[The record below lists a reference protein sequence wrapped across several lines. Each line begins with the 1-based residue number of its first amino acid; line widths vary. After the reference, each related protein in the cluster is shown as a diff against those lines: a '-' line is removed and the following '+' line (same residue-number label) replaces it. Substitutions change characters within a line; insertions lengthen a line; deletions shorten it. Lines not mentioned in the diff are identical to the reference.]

1 MMESVFRKRF
11 LIALFNFLIVAAVGT
26 LLRFVFVHEVEI
38 VAEYKNVLHAHSHV
52 AIMGWVFMAL
62 FGSLLFAFTPDASN
76 RKLYHVLFWINQIN
90 CLVLIVNFWIHGYDI
105 VSIVLS
111 SIYILITYIFSANI
125 LKDLKNSNASG
136 IAKML
141 LKFCLFF
148 LVISTIGILALGP
161 VLMTLHGTEKVIW
174 YYLLVQFYIHF
185 QYNGWF
191 IFGCLALF
199 FSFYKN
205 NSTENKV
212 VLYPVYGIAFATI
225 TTYCLSIFWG
235 FPAYHIFLN
244 ISVASGFVQ
253 LFFTIQLF
261 RLNKN
266 IVKEIFYKLKSG
278 VKALFI
284 ISFSALII
292 KQLLQVIIIYPEMAH
307 ASFVLRNYV
316 IAYLHLTFLG
326 VTTIFL
332 LGYAWQNNA
341 LLIQSKVAKIVI
353 GIIVCS
359 VFSIELLLSIMGS
372 LSWAGISSGA
382 IFYQLVF
389 AFSLAIVLCLLII
402 LVKNLNKKLY

>member
-1 MMESVFRKRF
+1 MIESVFRKRF

-111 SIYILITYIFSANI
+111 SIYILITYIFSVNI

-148 LVISTIGILALGP
+148 LLISTIGILALGP

-402 LVKNLNKKLY
+402 LVKNLNKKFS

>member
-1 MMESVFRKRF
+1 M
-11 LIALFNFLIVAAVGT
+11 
-26 LLRFVFVHEVEI
+26 LRFVFVHEVKI
-38 VAEYKNVLHAHSHV
+38 VADYKNVLHAHSHV

-111 SIYILITYIFSANI
+111 SIYILITYVFSVNI

-205 NSTENKV
+205 NSNGNKA

-244 ISVASGFVQ
+244 ISVASGFYNY
-253 LFFTIQLF
+253 FYYS
-261 RLNKN
+261 
-266 IVKEIFYKLKSG
+266 IVS
-278 VKALFI
+278 
-284 ISFSALII
+284 I
-292 KQLLQVIIIYPEMAH
+292 KQKH
-307 ASFVLRNYV
+307 
-316 IAYLHLTFLG
+316 
-326 VTTIFL
+326 
-332 LGYAWQNNA
+332 
-341 LLIQSKVAKIVI
+341 
-353 GIIVCS
+353 C
-359 VFSIELLLSIMGS
+359 
-372 LSWAGISSGA
+372 
-382 IFYQLVF
+382 
-389 AFSLAIVLCLLII
+389 
-402 LVKNLNKKLY
+402 

>member
-1 MMESVFRKRF
+1 MIESVFRKRF
-11 LIALFNFLIVAAVGT
+11 LIALFNFLIVAAIGT

-105 VSIVLS
+105 VSIILS
-111 SIYILITYIFSANI
+111 SIYILITYIFSVNI

-148 LVISTIGILALGP
+148 LLISTIGILALGP

-382 IFYQLVF
+382 IFYKLVF

-402 LVKNLNKKLY
+402 LVKNLNKKLK